1 MRYCISICDDELTWC
16 NLLTELVSQ
25 WAKQRNTPI
34 QIEYFKSA
42 EEFLFHEADKIAHI
56 VLLDIEMKEMNGIE
70 LAKKIRQKNKEIQI
84 IFITGYIDYIQ
95 DGYEVEALHYLLKPV
110 TEEKLYHVLDRAVER
125 ITFLEKSLL
134 FVLHGEMV
142 RIPLHEIRYLEVRK
156 NYVTIHAQEDYEI
169 KQTLYELEK
178 NLDDGFCRTGR
189 SFIVNL
195 HYIKKITKKDVI
207 LEDGTEI
214 PLSRGL
220 YHSIN
225 QAMIR
230 YF

>member
-1 MRYCISICDDELTWC
+1 MRYHIHICDDELIWC
-16 NLLTELVSQ
+16 NLLTESVSR
-25 WAKQRNTPI
+25 WAKQRRYLI
-34 QIEYFKSA
+34 QIEHFKSA
-42 EEFLFHEADKIAHI
+42 EEFLFQEADKTANI
-56 VLLDIEMKEMNGIE
+56 VLLDIEMKKMNGIE
-70 LAKKIRQKNKEIQI
+70 LAKKIRQTNKEIQI

-110 TEEKLYHVLDRAVER
+110 TDEKLYQVLDRAIEH

-134 FVLHGEMV
+134 FTLHGELV

-156 NYVTIHAQEDYEI
+156 NYVTIHAKEDYEI

-178 NLDDGFCRTGR
+178 NLDNGFCRTGR

-195 HYIKKITKKDVI
+195 HYIKRITKKEVI
-207 LEDGTEI
+207 LEDETKI
-214 PLSRGL
+214 PLSRGM
-220 YHSIN
+220 YDSIN
-225 QAMIR
+225 QAIIH